1 VIPNFPNF
9 NNFIGFQLKK
19 LRRSSAKLSLFFALS
34 ASRNREIKQ
43 KQNPER
49 KGCAQT
55 VIKWW
60 LWNYSCFIV
69 KACLW
74 LKRLWCKKKVLRFTF

>member
-43 KQNPER
+43 KQIQN
-49 KGCAQT
+49 A
-55 VIKWW
+55 
-60 LWNYSCFIV
+60 
-69 KACLW
+69 
-74 LKRLWCKKKVLRFTF
+74 KVAHRRS